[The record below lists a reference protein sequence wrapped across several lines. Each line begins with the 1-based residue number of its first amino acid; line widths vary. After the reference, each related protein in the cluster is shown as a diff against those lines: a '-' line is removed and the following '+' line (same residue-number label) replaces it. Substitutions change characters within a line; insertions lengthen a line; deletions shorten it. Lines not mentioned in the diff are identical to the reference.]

1 MVEVLPTHQ
10 PDELGNFSGTGD
22 VDEATARALF
32 LLRMELAAKRPF
44 PQLPGTIAWRTQDG
58 ANEHAPRSQDLSA
71 LTGKKPV
78 RQRDTRRHQES
89 STIRCPSFPGQPFQ
103 GATLVWLGRQPHL
116 PRKQLANFHASWAA
130 TTCKLYFNRRCRLF
144 LLFVW
149 GGGVRWPYR

>member
-1 MVEVLPTHQ
+1 MVIAVQWNPPKTPPQIQGLQTVPVWTRIGGRSAHQ

-44 PQLPGTIAWRTQDG
+44 SQLPGTIAWRTQDG

-78 RQRDTRRHQES
+78 RE
-89 STIRCPSFPGQPFQ
+89 
-103 GATLVWLGRQPHL
+103 
-116 PRKQLANFHASWAA
+116 
-130 TTCKLYFNRRCRLF
+130 
-144 LLFVW
+144 
-149 GGGVRWPYR
+149 